1 MIYFGCILLLFYI
14 LPLFLG
20 CSFNFGNV
28 FGFILSGAC
37 ILYGMFGNVYIGI
50 FLLLNGIVIGLT
62 LCFMFS
68 ACFQKAENDETV
80 LILGCGLYGSRPSRA
95 LMQRMDRAI
104 QYLNISPV
112 SNVIVSGGQGRNEDI
127 SEAEAMYTY
136 LIEHGISKERIY
148 VEDQS
153 TNTEENVLFSKK
165 IIEENSLSKEIAV
178 STQEFHMYRASL
190 LVKSAGMSFHALCAW
205 SAWYSIPVYFTR
217 EVLAVWKCWTC
228 KMCRNTV

>member
-80 LILGCGLYGSRPSRA
+80 LILGCGLYGFRPSRA

-205 SAWYSIPVYFTR
+205 STWYSIPVYFTR

>member
-1 MIYFGCILLLFYI
+1 M
-14 LPLFLG
+14 
-20 CSFNFGNV
+20 
-28 FGFILSGAC
+28 
-37 ILYGMFGNVYIGI
+37 
-50 FLLLNGIVIGLT
+50 LNGIVIGIT

-68 ACFQKAENDETV
+68 ACFQKEENDETV

-112 SNVIVSGGQGRNEDI
+112 SNVVVSGGQGRNEDI

-205 SAWYSIPVYFTR
+205 STWYSIPVYFTR
-217 EVLAVWKCWTC
+217 EVLAIWKCWTC

>member
-1 MIYFGCILLLFYI
+1 MIYFGCILLFFYI

-28 FGFILSGAC
+28 FGLILSGAC
-37 ILYGMFGNVYIGI
+37 ILYGLYGNVSIGI
-50 FLLLNGIVIGLT
+50 FLLLNVILIGIT

-68 ACFQKAENDETV
+68 ACFQKAENNETV
-80 LILGCGLYGSRPSRA
+80 LILGCGLYGTRPSRA

-104 QYLNISPV
+104 RYLNISPA

-136 LIEHGISKERIY
+136 LMGHGISKARIY

-153 TNTEENVLFSKK
+153 TNTKENVLFSKK
-165 IIEENSLSKEIAV
+165 IIEENNLSKDVAV

-190 LVKSAGMSFHALCAW
+190 LVKSAGLSFHALYAW
-205 SAWYSIPVYFTR
+205 STWYSIPVYFTR
-217 EVLAVWKCWTC
+217 EVLAIWKCWAC
-228 KMCRNTV
+228 KMCKNTV

>member
-37 ILYGMFGNVYIGI
+37 ILYGMSGNVYIGI

-62 LCFMFS
+62 LCFMFF
-68 ACFQKAENDETV
+68 ACFQNAENDETV

-127 SEAEAMYTY
+127 SEAEAMHTY

-153 TNTEENVLFSKK
+153 TNTKEKLCFLKK
-165 IIEENSLSKEIAV
+165 SLKKTAF
-178 STQEFHMYRASL
+178 QKKLR
-190 LVKSAGMSFHALCAW
+190 
-205 SAWYSIPVYFTR
+205 
-217 EVLAVWKCWTC
+217 
-228 KMCRNTV
+228 